1 MWFSLSWENCLM
13 GSDRDDKAFD
23 VLDMVISFLREH
35 EKTLDQLI
43 YRVEEALSERG
54 LPPEALREPRARAQ
68 GISVLMRKWTDF
80 RRRCSGARIVGF
92 VTDDIFKVTAL
103 AEGVLHVYVED
114 IPTIDIRY
122 GGEDKEKKIAGIEAD
137 KVVFILKAL
146 RGKLDCGLGLE
157 VREFEAGLVEGEMVR
172 RIVCEVDPGAAREWL
187 ATELGVESSSI
198 IEGELK
204 LRGID

>member
-1 MWFSLSWENCLM
+1 M

-23 VLDMVISFLREH
+23 VLDMVINFLRQH

-54 LPPEALREPRARAQ
+54 PPPETLIEPSIRAP
-68 GISVLMRKWTDF
+68 GISVLLKRWMDF

-92 VTDDIFKVTAL
+92 VAENVLKVTAI

-114 IPTIDIRY
+114 IPTIEIRY
-122 GGEDKEKKIAGIEAD
+122 SGEDKEKKIAGIEAD
-137 KVVFILKAL
+137 EVGFILKAL
-146 RGKLDCGLGLE
+146 RGRLDCGLGLD
-157 VREFEAGLVEGEMVR
+157 VREVEVGLVDEERVR

-187 ATELGVESSSI
+187 ATELRVEPSSI
-198 IEGELK
+198 LEGELK
-204 LRGID
+204 IRGVD